1 MNTGGRYA
9 GALAAA
15 AVTAVALSGC
25 APGHAATSGVSVV
38 ASFYPLQF
46 VVERVGGAD
55 VDVQSLTPA
64 GAEPHDLELTTRDV
78 LTLENAELV
87 LTLSG
92 FQPALDD
99 ALAEIDGPHV
109 VDTVSAERDP
119 LSAEDD
125 TDTGH
130 DGHDHHEGQETET
143 EVEHEHDDH
152 GDREHEDHEDG
163 HAHDEDHG
171 HAHAHE
177 DHGHTHAQ
185 DDGHG
190 HTGTDPHF
198 WLDPTRLA
206 GVAGQVAEALS
217 AIDPEHAATYTAN
230 AADLVSE
237 LTGLDEDFAATLD
250 SCAQQVIVVS
260 HEAYGYLAA
269 RYGFEQVGI
278 AGLDPENEPSPA
290 RLQQIAQ
297 VIRSEGVSTIFT
309 ESLVNPH
316 VAEALAHELDV
327 TVQRLDPL
335 ETRTDPDADYLSVMR
350 TNLSA
355 LTAALECA

>member
-1 MNTGGRYA
+1 MSGSGRYA
-9 GALAAA
+9 GALGAA
-15 AVTAVALSGC
+15 AVTALALSGC
-25 APGHAATSGVSVV
+25 TPGHAATGPISVV

-46 VVERVGGAD
+46 VAEQVGGSD
-55 VDVQSLTPA
+55 VEVQSLTPA

-78 LTLENAELV
+78 LTLESAELV

-99 ALAEIDGPHV
+99 ALAEIDGPQV
-109 VDTVSAERDP
+109 VDTIA
-119 LSAEDD
+119 AEDD
-125 TDTGH
+125 QLGEDEGHQHERDDEADHDEHDHSADEH
-130 DGHDHHEGQETET
+130 DGHSHHEDEHGHEEHGQE
-143 EVEHEHDDH
+143 HS
-152 GDREHEDHEDG
+152 
-163 HAHDEDHG
+163 HG
-171 HAHAHE
+171 HAH
-177 DHGHTHAQ
+177 

-206 GVAGQVAEALS
+206 GVADQVAETLS
-217 AIDPEHAATYTAN
+217 AIDPENAETYAAN
-230 AADLVSE
+230 AAELVRE
-237 LTGLDEDFAATLD
+237 LTGLDEDFSAALE
-250 SCAQQVIVVS
+250 SCSQHVIVVS

-290 RLQQIAQ
+290 RLQEIAR
-297 VIRSEGVSTIFT
+297 VIRSEEVSTIFT

-316 VAEALAHELDV
+316 VAEALAHELGT

-335 ETRTDPDADYLSVMR
+335 ETLTDSGADYLSVMR
-350 TNLSA
+350 ANLTA

>member
-1 MNTGGRYA
+1 MSGSGKCA

-15 AVTAVALSGC
+15 AVTTLTLTGC
-25 APGHAATSGVSVV
+25 APGHAAAEQLSVV

-46 VVERVGGAD
+46 VAERVGGAD

-78 LTLENAELV
+78 LALESAELV

-99 ALAEIDGPHV
+99 AMAEIDGPAV
-109 VDTVSAERDP
+109 VDTVGAEGDQGGAAQDDD
-119 LSAEDD
+119 AEHEH
-125 TDTGH
+125 H
-130 DGHDHHEGQETET
+130 DQDQDQDHEH
-143 EVEHEHDDH
+143 EHEHDDEPAH
-152 GDREHEDHEDG
+152 HTEGHEHHADEGGADHS
-163 HAHDEDHG
+163 HDHSHSHSHSHDHS
-171 HAHAHE
+171 H
-177 DHGHTHAQ
+177 

-190 HTGTDPHF
+190 HTGIDPHF

-206 GVAGQVAEALS
+206 GVADQVAAALS
-217 AIDPEHAATYTAN
+217 TIDPEHAARYAAN
-230 AADLVSE
+230 AADLVRE
-237 LTGLDEDFAATLD
+237 LTGLDEDFTTRLD
-250 SCAQQVIVVS
+250 SCSQQVIVVS
-260 HEAYGYLAA
+260 HEAYGYLAG

-297 VIRSEGVSTIFT
+297 VIRTEQVNTIFT
-309 ESLVNPH
+309 ETLVNPH
-316 VAEALAHELDV
+316 VAEALAHELNIS
-327 TVQRLDPL
+327 VQRLDPL
-335 ETRTDPDADYLSVMR
+335 ESLTDPSADYLSVMR
-350 TNLSA
+350 ANLTA